1 MPQESFYISLMVP
14 LLQKR
19 AIFPLNLHSIASV
32 WHKLFLQGRTIR
44 EGVLLHYSCRREAYY
59 SVGRTNR
66 GGRTSRGSTVI
77 PKMDFKAAPNFWQNL
92 YRANLFNPCQKCL
105 NYTDKKNASF
115 LLPFLEKRCW
125 VTFME
130 PNLKSLW
137 TYILFHVIYF
147 PENLECIQLFRCGS
161 I

>member
-1 MPQESFYISLMVP
+1 MPQAFRYLRWLPFCKEARFFHWIYT
-14 LLQKR
+14 Q
-19 AIFPLNLHSIASV
+19 LHQCGINY
-32 WHKLFLQGRTIR
+32 FLQGRTIR